1 MESKTGGSVVAQAKG
16 QLRQAGEPAF
26 PNGTVSGWVDA
37 GDGVSGSA
45 RPEGITAPTK
55 RGSNNTVPLPG
66 HDLPELG
73 VGAGAPL
80 CARVS

>member
-55 RGSNNTVPLPG
+55 RGQQHCSTAWP
-66 HDLPELG
+66 
-73 VGAGAPL
+73 
-80 CARVS
+80 